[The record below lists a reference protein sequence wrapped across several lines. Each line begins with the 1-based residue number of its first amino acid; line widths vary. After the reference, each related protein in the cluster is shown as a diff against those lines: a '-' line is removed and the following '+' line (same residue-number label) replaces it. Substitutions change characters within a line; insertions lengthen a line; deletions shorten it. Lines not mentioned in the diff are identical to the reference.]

1 MRIGISCY
9 PTWGGSG
16 VVATELAM
24 ALASG
29 GDEVHVISYAL
40 PSRLQLASPN
50 LFFHEVVVPH
60 YPLFEY
66 PPYSLALASKMA
78 ELARHQRLDLLHVHY
93 AVPNAVSA
101 ILAKQMLAPRPLAVV
116 TTLHGTDVTL
126 VGNDPSYLETTRWA
140 VLASDAVTAVSDW
153 LRRATDYQLCIEDK
167 AIEVVPNFIEPERYE
182 RVRDSAGARRWAR
195 PGEKILVHVSNFRPV
210 KRVMDVLDV
219 FLAVRRQMPARLLL
233 VGDGPDRARLEQRC
247 RAEKCC
253 DVVTFLGNLSPVEE
267 VLAGADL
274 FLLPSE
280 NESFGLAALEAMAC
294 AVPVVATSIGGIPE
308 VVEEGETGLLLPGRR
323 RRGHGRGR
331 RRAARR
337 SGAPPAHGAPGAR
350 ASRRALLGDGDRRA
364 LPRPLRARARR
375 CRRARRAGMTHRAAA
390 GEAASERRE
399 LGSRFF
405 AFLAPAPSPE
415 AALEFLESIRHR
427 YPDATH
433 HCFAWRVGWPPSER
447 SSDAGEP
454 SGTAG
459 PPMLAALRGAGVTD
473 VVAVVVRWFGG
484 TKLGKGGLVR
494 AYGGAVRDALA
505 RLPVRVARER
515 VRVLARCPPGRA
527 GLVRR
532 LLRPDAVEL
541 VAERW
546 GEHPGE
552 AGDEL
557 GVERVEIELAVAPD
571 RRDAL
576 LSELADLGV
585 EARVE

>member
-167 AIEVVPNFIEPERYE
+167 PIEVIPNFIEPERYE
-182 RVRDSAGARRWAR
+182 RVRDGAGARRWAR
-195 PGEKILVHVSNFRPV
+195 PGEKVLVHVSNFRPV

-219 FLAVRRQMPARLLL
+219 FLAVRRELPARLLL

-247 RAEKCC
+247 RTEHCC
-253 DVVTFLGNLSPVEE
+253 DVVTFLGNLGAVEE

-294 AVPVVATSIGGIPE
+294 AVPVVATAIGGIPE
-308 VVEEGETGLLLPGRR
+308 VVEAGRDRPALPGGR

-331 RRAARR
+331 RGPARR
-337 SGAPPAHGAPGAR
+337 PGAPRPHGRRAPRAR
-350 ASRRALLGDGDRRA
+350 GRALLRGGDRGRYRA
-364 LPRPLRARARR
+364 LYERVL
-375 CRRARRAGMTHRAAA
+375 AGAGAAAAA
-390 GEAASERRE
+390 G
-399 LGSRFF
+399 
-405 AFLAPAPSPE
+405 
-415 AALEFLESIRHR
+415 
-427 YPDATH
+427 
-433 HCFAWRVGWPPSER
+433 
-447 SSDAGEP
+447 
-454 SGTAG
+454 
-459 PPMLAALRGAGVTD
+459 
-473 VVAVVVRWFGG
+473 
-484 TKLGKGGLVR
+484 
-494 AYGGAVRDALA
+494 
-505 RLPVRVARER
+505 
-515 VRVLARCPPGRA
+515 
-527 GLVRR
+527 
-532 LLRPDAVEL
+532 
-541 VAERW
+541 
-546 GEHPGE
+546 
-552 AGDEL
+552 
-557 GVERVEIELAVAPD
+557 
-571 RRDAL
+571 
-576 LSELADLGV
+576 
-585 EARVE
+585 